1 MVSRL
6 SSNEHRVTKRAPLAK
21 TKSRSKLN
29 AGSADRVETDAVL
42 SIKSIH
48 LAKIIGRKKNH
59 EYRKYRLRD
68 GVGRLWRYETADKG
82 GKSAITKWTM
92 GGAPMG
98 WRYVGSGLWADR
110 WGENSDRNDK
120 VKKVF

>member
-1 MVSRL
+1 MISRL
-6 SSNEHRVTKRAPLAK
+6 SNNKHRVTKRAPLAK

-29 AGSADRVETDAVL
+29 AGSADQVETDTLL
-42 SIKSIH
+42 SIKSVY
-48 LAKIIGRKKNH
+48 LTNIISRKKNH
-59 EYRKYRLRD
+59 EYRKYRLHG
-68 GVGRLWRYETADKG
+68 GVERLWRYETADKG

-92 GGAPMG
+92 GSAPMG

-110 WGENSDRNDK
+110 WGENSDGNDK